1 MNRRMLSH
9 PLVPIA
15 ALAAL
20 SLAACTRH
28 TPTTVQPATSATS
41 ATSSCLPSHDGYLR
55 VRLRGARDLD
65 VDWHDADLECEGGER
80 PGQGGLRLAF
90 AGPVTS
96 AGHRLRFVFG
106 VATAPGIASSR
117 EVPTNVT
124 VIFEGENGLY
134 STRGDD
140 KCTIDELTQAPMIAL
155 DAARLPAGTL
165 RVSGRGFCA
174 SPASGLDGRDT
185 LLPSRFDFAGLVVDA
200 ASADHPQ

>member
-9 PLVPIA
+9 PLLPLA
-15 ALAAL
+15 ALVAL

-28 TPTTVQPATSATS
+28 GPTMIQPAATAS
-41 ATSSCLPSHDGYLR
+41 SSCLPSHDGYLR

-65 VDWHDADLECEGGER
+65 VDWHDADLTCEGGER

-90 AGPVTS
+90 AGPLTS

-106 VATAPGIASSR
+106 MAATPGIASSR

-124 VIFEGENGLY
+124 VIFEGEDGLY

-140 KCTIDELTQAPMIAL
+140 KCTVDELTQAPLIAR
-155 DAARLPAGTL
+155 DAARSPAGTL

-174 SPASGLDGRDT
+174 SPATGLDGRGT

-200 ASADHPQ
+200 ATADHPQ

>member
-9 PLVPIA
+9 PLVPMA

-20 SLAACTRH
+20 SLAACSRH
-28 TPTTVQPATSATS
+28 VPTSVQPATS

-65 VDWHDADLECEGGER
+65 IDWHDADLTCEGGER
-80 PGQGGLRLAF
+80 PGQGGMRLAF
-90 AGPVTS
+90 AGPVSS

-106 VATAPGIASSR
+106 VASAAGIASSR

-124 VIFEGENGLY
+124 VIFEGEHGLY

-140 KCTIDELTQAPMIAL
+140 KCTIDELTQAPMIAR
-155 DAARLPAGTL
+155 DAARSPAGTL

-174 SPASGLDGRDT
+174 SPAAAIDGPDT
-185 LLPSRFDFAGLVVDA
+185 LLLSRFDFAGLVVDA
-200 ASADHPQ
+200 ATADHPQ

>member
-1 MNRRMLSH
+1 MLSH
-9 PLVPIA
+9 PLLPMA

-28 TPTTVQPATSATS
+28 TPAAVSSATA

-55 VRLRGARDLD
+55 VRVRGARDLD
-65 VDWHDADLECEGGER
+65 LDWHDADLACEGGER
-80 PGQGGLRLAF
+80 PAQGGLRLSF

-106 VATAPGIASSR
+106 VATAPGIASAR
-117 EVPTNVT
+117 EVPANVT

-140 KCTIDELTQAPMIAL
+140 KCTIDELTQAPLIAR
-155 DAARLPAGTL
+155 DGASAPVGAL

-174 SPASGLDGRDT
+174 SPASSLDGRDT
-185 LLPSRFDFAGLVVDA
+185 LLLNRFDFAGLVIDA
-200 ASADHPQ
+200 ATTDHPQ

>member
-1 MNRRMLSH
+1 MNRRLLSH
-9 PLVPIA
+9 LLVPMA
-15 ALAAL
+15 ALAAP
-20 SLAACTRH
+20 SITGCTRH
-28 TPTTVQPATSATS
+28 TPTSVQPATA

-65 VDWHDADLECEGGER
+65 IDWHDAELECEGGER
-80 PGQGGLRLAF
+80 PGQGGLRLSF

-124 VIFEGENGLY
+124 VILEGDNGLY

-140 KCTIDELTQAPMIAL
+140 KCTLDELTQAPMLAR
-155 DAARLPAGTL
+155 DAARSPAGIL

-174 SPASGLDGRDT
+174 SPAAAIDGSDP
-185 LLPSRFDFAGLVVDA
+185 LLLSRFDFAGLVIDA
-200 ASADHPQ
+200 ATADHPQ

>member
-1 MNRRMLSH
+1 MNRRLLSQT
-9 PLVPIA
+9 LLTMA

-28 TPTTVQPATSATS
+28 TPTLVQPQIPATSF
-41 ATSSCLPSHDGYLR
+41 CLPSHDGYLR

-65 VDWHDADLECEGGER
+65 IDWHDAELECEGGER

-90 AGPVTS
+90 AGPVTIP
-96 AGHRLRFVFG
+96 GHRLRFVFG
-106 VATAPGIASSR
+106 VATPPGIASSR

-124 VIFEGENGLY
+124 VIFEGDNGLY

-140 KCTIDELTQAPMIAL
+140 KCTIDELTQAPML
-155 DAARLPAGTL
+155 ARDGARSPAGAL

-174 SPASGLDGRDT
+174 SPAAAIDGSDT
-185 LLPSRFDFAGLVVDA
+185 LLLSRFDFAGLVIDA
-200 ASADHPQ
+200 ATADHPQ